1 MAQEQDRPTTRLLS
15 FDQSN
20 LRESLRTITF
30 WLAIVM
36 VTLWVLRN
44 NGHFIFLLIVA
55 WLLAIGM
62 DPAIRN
68 LVRRGLKRGAA
79 TALVMLGLVI
89 LTTLFIALFG
99 SVFFVQAAGLITSIP
114 DIIASQV
121 GWLNTTFNLTIDPST
136 VVTQLNLSPAQL
148 AGWAGNFAGGV
159 VGITSAVV
167 GGIFKI
173 MTLFLFAFYFA
184 AEGPHVR
191 QIIGSW
197 LSPSVQE
204 IFVTS
209 WDVAIE
215 KTGGFVVSKL
225 ALAALSGTAHSIFF
239 AVIGLP
245 YWLPMGIIT
254 GITSQFI
261 PTVGT
266 YIGILIPV
274 FVAAFHQPS
283 DVVLIIIFATIYQQ
297 LENYLLS
304 PRISRMTMDIHPAIA
319 FGSVIVFANLFG
331 AMGALMAIPM
341 AAAIISV
348 IDTYGKRYEL
358 IPQLETIEDLSQ
370 ESEH

>member
-1 MAQEQDRPTTRLLS
+1 MRDEQIDPTKRTLA
-15 FDQSN
+15 FDQGN
-20 LRESLRTITF
+20 LRESLRTITM
-30 WLAIVM
+30 WLVLVM
-36 VTLWVLRN
+36 VSLWILRN
-44 NGHFIFLLIVA
+44 NGHFIFLLVVA

-79 TALVMLGLVI
+79 TAVVMLGLVV
-89 LTTLFIALFG
+89 LTALFIALFG
-99 SVFFVQAAGLITSIP
+99 SVFFAQASDLITSIP
-114 DIIASQV
+114 TIIASQV
-121 GWLNTTFNLTIDPST
+121 NWLNHTFNLTIDPAT
-136 VVTQLNLSPAQL
+136 VITQLNVSPTQL
-148 AGWAGNFAGGV
+148 AGWASNFAGGV

-167 GGIFKI
+167 GGLFQL

-184 AEGPHVR
+184 AEGPR
-191 QIIGSW
+191 ARRLIGSW
-197 LSPSVQE
+197 MSPSAQD

-225 ALAALSGTAHSIFF
+225 VLAALSGTAHSIFF

-266 YIGILIPV
+266 YIGIMIPV
-274 FVAAFHQPS
+274 FVAAFDQPS
-283 DVVLIIIFATIYQQ
+283 DVVLIIVFATVYQQ
-297 LENYLLS
+297 VENYLLS

-331 AMGALMAIPM
+331 AIGALIAIPL

-348 IDTYGKRYEL
+348 IDTYGRRYEL
-358 IPQLETIEDLSQ
+358 IPELRGLEDISAD
-370 ESEH
+370 